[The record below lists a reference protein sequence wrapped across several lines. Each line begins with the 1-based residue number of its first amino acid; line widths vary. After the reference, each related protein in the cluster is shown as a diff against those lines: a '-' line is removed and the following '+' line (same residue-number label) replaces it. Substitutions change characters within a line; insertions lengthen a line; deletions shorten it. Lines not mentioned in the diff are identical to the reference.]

1 MKDCFRWTDLKN
13 TQLYSV
19 GILLIIMNKEFS
31 ESSSGS
37 SHRVHTINNHSINP
51 DGDFVLYWMT
61 ASRRY
66 HYNSALEHS
75 ISLSIKLN
83 KPLLVVEAVSIR
95 HIWSSDRILTF
106 FAQGIIDNT
115 RIFQSHNLTYIPWV
129 ETHKQTGNGLLRK
142 LSRSSCAVVIDD
154 FPTYLPRDVMR
165 QASKFCKVRLDAVD
179 SNGIL
184 PINWADRAF
193 PSAYSFRKY
202 MQKNLL
208 YL

>member
-13 TQLYSV
+13 TQLYSA
-19 GILLIIMNKEFS
+19 GKLLFTMNEEFP
-31 ESSSGS
+31 ETSGS
-37 SHRVHTINNHSINP
+37 CSHRVHTINEYPINP
-51 DGDFVLYWMT
+51 DGNFVLYWMT

-106 FAQGIIDNT
+106 FAQGIIDNI
-115 RIFQSHNLTYIPWV
+115 RIFQSNNLTYIPWV

-142 LSRSSCAVVIDD
+142 LSRSSCVVAVSY
-154 FPTYLPRDVMR
+154 THL
-165 QASKFCKVRLDAVD
+165 
-179 SNGIL
+179 
-184 PINWADRAF
+184 RAHET
-193 PSAYSFRKY
+193 
-202 MQKNLL
+202 
-208 YL
+208 